1 MLNRKHWFRIASA
14 LISIVT
20 ILLLIHWV
28 KTQGS
33 LKIPTDSQSLSLIV
47 GAIAVYLSSFVVR
60 GLRWKIL
67 LSEVGVKPPLH
78 EATGLLTVGYAGNT
92 VLPARAGDAVRVFLM
107 SNRTGAK
114 ASLMVSTLIAERL
127 LDVFA
132 LGTAFVITSLMY
144 SHGVPTGTKAD
155 IAFGVFIVGL
165 ICLGV
170 LVWVVRT
177 NRLPEGVLGLIRDA
191 SLGVRQLRGS
201 KHLFQVLGL
210 TICAWT
216 LEMCVY
222 ILCAKAATITLTPG
236 QAVYILSTAAMFTLI
251 PSGPGFAGTMDAA
264 ILYTMTRLHVSKAL
278 IAPFVII
285 LRVVVFIPITILGG
299 LLLVTRY
306 GGFAALKAAQSAQ
319 GEENE
324 EAEAAA
330 RAHLPLDADGNAIQA
345 AEVKYEHERDVEGD
359 HRRGRF
365 RRNQAGARV
374 NGSHGAEAGERSV
387 AAADETPPD
396 PAQPVTSSGANTG
409 DPHA

>member
-14 LISIVT
+14 AISIVT
-20 ILLLIHWV
+20 LLLLYHWV

-33 LKIPTDSQSLSLIV
+33 LKIPTDANSLELISA
-47 GAIAVYLSSFVVR
+47 AIVVYLSSFVVR
-60 GLRWKIL
+60 GLRWKTL
-67 LSEVGVKPPLH
+67 LGEVGVHPPLH

-132 LGTAFVITSLMY
+132 LGVAFVITSLMY

-155 IAFGVFIVGL
+155 IAGVVFLLGL
-165 ICLGV
+165 VALAV
-170 LVWVVRT
+170 LVWVVKT

-191 SLGVRQLRGS
+191 SLGVRQLRS
-201 KHLFQVLGL
+201 SRHLFQVLGL
-210 TICAWT
+210 TVCAWT

-222 ILCAKAATITLTPG
+222 ILCAHAATISLTPG

-264 ILYTMTRLHVSKAL
+264 ILYTMTRLHVEKAL

-306 GGFAALKAAQSAQ
+306 GGFAALSAARNAAD
-319 GEENE
+319 EEND
-324 EAEAAA
+324 EAEADAK
-330 RAHLPLDADGNAIQA
+330 AHVPLP
-345 AEVKYEHERDVEGD
+345 
-359 HRRGRF
+359 
-365 RRNQAGARV
+365 
-374 NGSHGAEAGERSV
+374 
-387 AAADETPPD
+387 DE
-396 PAQPVTSSGANTG
+396 
-409 DPHA
+409 